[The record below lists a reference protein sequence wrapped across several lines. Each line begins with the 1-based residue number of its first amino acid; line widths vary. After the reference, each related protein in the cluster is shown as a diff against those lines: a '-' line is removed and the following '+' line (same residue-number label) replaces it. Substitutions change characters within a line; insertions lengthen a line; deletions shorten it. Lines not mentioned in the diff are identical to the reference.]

1 MMLSDGV
8 KTTPFDAIQNPRVMN
23 IFWFMKSMANLK
35 HPVKHIPKKNMTP
48 SGKNFI
54 FTFTKN
60 LRMFEIEFFP
70 LYGFTVGFNYSN
82 DDLLDINEEKDF
94 KHTIQ
99 VFIGIFEFNINW
111 YIDK

>member
-1 MMLSDGV
+1 MLSVGAKAIPSDV
-8 KTTPFDAIQNPRVMN
+8 IQNQRVMN
-23 IFWFMKSMANLK
+23 LFWFMKSMDKPK
-35 HPVKHIPKKNMTP
+35 HPAKHTPKKSMTP

-60 LRMFEIEFFP
+60 LRMFEVEFFP

-99 VFIGIFEFNINW
+99 VFIGIFGFNINW

>member
-1 MMLSDGV
+1 MLSDGV
-8 KTTPFDAIQNPRVMN
+8 KTTPFDAIQNPRAKSL
-23 IFWFMKSMANLK
+23 FWFMKLMANLK
-35 HPVKHIPKKNMTP
+35 HQAKHIPKKNMTP

-99 VFIGIFEFNINW
+99 VFIGIFGFNINW

>member
-1 MMLSDGV
+1 M
-8 KTTPFDAIQNPRVMN
+8 KTTPSDAIQNPRAKN
-23 IFWFMKSMANLK
+23 LFWFMRSMDKPK
-35 HPVKHIPKKNMTP
+35 HPAKHIPKKNMTP

-60 LRMFEIEFFP
+60 LKMFEIEFFP

-82 DDLLDINEEKDF
+82 DDHLGIDEEKDF

-99 VFIGIFEFNINW
+99 VFIGIFGFNINW